1 MSRARAVPPPVW
13 QLKSSAQASSSPHPS
28 GSRGDFPAGRA
39 QGTGPATC
47 CGSRAQLRAK
57 TAAGGGRLRE
67 EEERDLLG
75 MPPRSRPA
83 PGPATRKRACGAGPL
98 VTQPSHTA
106 PPAPA
111 DHTLLFSHNP
121 HEMQKWGAKLSTGTA
136 AARGAELSV
145 SLSSGQEQPGKLVLP
160 ATRDPAERRRVCK
173 LFPYSHAFWSWIRPS
188 FPKALG
194 DANHRSRV
202 HPVSRRGPEVQHPA
216 VQGAAARVLLQ
227 VPPPVPPP
235 QFSTCRGCGYAGDTC
250 TRNPTTRFS
259 FKKQSLLLCSF

>member
-1 MSRARAVPPPVW
+1 M
-13 QLKSSAQASSSPHPS
+13 
-28 GSRGDFPAGRA
+28 
-39 QGTGPATC
+39 
-47 CGSRAQLRAK
+47 
-57 TAAGGGRLRE
+57 
-67 EEERDLLG
+67 
-75 MPPRSRPA
+75 
-83 PGPATRKRACGAGPL
+83 
-98 VTQPSHTA
+98 TQPSHTA

-202 HPVSRRGPEVQHPA
+202 HPVSRRGPEAQHPA

-235 QFSTCRGCGYAGDTC
+235 AVLHLPRMWLRWGHLYEEPNYAVFFQEAKPAPLFFLKC
-250 TRNPTTRFS
+250 
-259 FKKQSLLLCSF
+259 